1 MFLGARKRSADP
13 KQAQVPDGMSHK
25 TQTLK
30 FLAHAVHSDSC
41 ACCLSP
47 TLVPFVTGEAALP
60 MCAGSIDRLWKRATF
75 SLSEGEGGG
84 PPLLR
89 VVTWELGS
97 NPCPVRSSVVTTHES
112 RRLSALTASSHSI
125 MLGNLQGKLL
135 ALRLQRIQPSTAA
148 GYRHGPSP
156 QPLHGLP
163 CYFPRYPNIDG
174 TLVPDVL
181 GLLL

>member
-1 MFLGARKRSADP
+1 MVCLTRPNPQIPSARRAFGFVCLLLVTDSAS
-13 KQAQVPDGMSHK
+13 VCH
-25 TQTLK
+25 
-30 FLAHAVHSDSC
+30 
-41 ACCLSP
+41 
-47 TLVPFVTGEAALP
+47 GEAALP
-60 MCAGSIDRLWKRATF
+60 MCAANTSPRWLHRPTLEESNLLALAGGRR
-75 SLSEGEGGG
+75 GG

-97 NPCPVRSSVVTTHES
+97 NPCPVRSSDVTTHES
-112 RRLSALTASSHSI
+112 RLLSALTASSHSI

-156 QPLHGLP
+156 RPLHGLP